1 MKNFWLTLVIA
12 AAVCGAAFAIGYK
25 SGGDPELSR
34 AASEGD
40 AMAWLRAEF
49 KLNDAQFAAVK
60 KTHEDYSVVCGE
72 HCAAIMAAKSR
83 GAPAGD
89 VVANVTVNLSLTHTF
104 NSDLIITLISPT
116 GSRVVLANRVGGS
129 SANFTN
135 TTFDDAASAAN
146 GDDEMTA

>member
-89 VVANVTVNLSLTHTF
+89 VEALEKICVA
-104 NSDLIITLISPT
+104 
-116 GSRVVLANRVGGS
+116 A
-129 SANFTN
+129 
-135 TTFDDAASAAN
+135 
-146 GDDEMTA
+146 MTAHFKNVAGLMSAGQGRRYLATVLPRVAGYDHRGAPDARMTP